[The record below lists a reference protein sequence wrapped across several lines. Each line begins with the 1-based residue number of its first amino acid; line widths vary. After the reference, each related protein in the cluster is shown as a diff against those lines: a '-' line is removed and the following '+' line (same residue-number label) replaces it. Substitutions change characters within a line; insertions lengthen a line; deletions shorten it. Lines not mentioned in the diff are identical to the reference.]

1 MSVRAVSS
9 GMINIATRGLRAQA
23 MRMDVIAGNI
33 ANAEATRGASGE
45 PYRRREVVL
54 GTSRGGLIGG
64 PEILRISEAGGEAYK
79 KVYDPQAPGAD
90 AEGFVKR
97 SNVEIPKEIMQL
109 VTASRAYQANAAVI
123 KRYQDSVNVTLE
135 LLR

>member
-33 ANAEATRGASGE
+33 ANADTTRGPSGD
-45 PYRRREVVL
+45 PYRRRAVVL
-54 GTSRGGLIGG
+54 RAGEGLSG
-64 PEILRISEAGGEAYK
+64 PEILRIGEVGGEAYK
-79 KVYDPQAPGAD
+79 KVYDPQAPSAD

-109 VTASRAYQANAAVI
+109 VTASRAYQANAAI
-123 KRYQDSVNVTLE
+123 LKRYQDSVNVTLE